1 MNKMEL
7 LKQEF
12 QNTKIEFGKDI
23 LKNISSKTDEGILFP
38 PYIPFVGEN
47 YQGFRIL
54 VYSTA
59 QNIKFDNFRNSYK
72 KNISKLTERLYYFDN
87 FHRKYPDNKM
97 SYKNIAINPYQTGVI
112 AALLGV
118 FIYAKFG
125 KKIENFDEINDLIG
139 ISNYYKFSLNNG
151 KNDINPEPTG
161 KNKINDYIKDNEQ
174 IENYWEINDNLVKKE
189 IDTLNPEFIISF
201 KGRKLKKLKQISEN
215 KFKVVEINDPSWIL
229 NGGGGHLSKN
239 GSWWKKAMNCK
250 NTEIIELVNH
260 YLSFITGNYKGKK
273 EGVRIYLLNYYS
285 DWKNEITQGNKV

>member
-1 MNKMEL
+1 MKIIEQ

-23 LKNISSKTDEGILFP
+23 LKNISTKTDDDIIFP

-47 YQGFRIL
+47 YQEHRIL

-59 QNIKFDNFRNSYK
+59 QNIKFDNFRNSYQ
-72 KNISKLTERLYYFDN
+72 KNISKLTERLYYFDS
-87 FHRKYPDNKM
+87 FKKKYPDDKM
-97 SYKNIAINPYQTGVI
+97 SYQNIAINPYQTGVI

-118 FIYAKFG
+118 FIYAKFY
-125 KKIENFDEINDLIG
+125 KVIKNLDEINDLIG

-151 KNDINPEPTG
+151 NNDINPEPTG
-161 KNKINDYIKDNEQ
+161 KNKIYDYVEDKEQINDY
-174 IENYWEINDNLVKKE
+174 WTINDNLVKKE
-189 IDTLNPEFIISF
+189 IDALNPEFILSF
-201 KGRKLKKLKQISEN
+201 KGRKLKELKKISKN
-215 KFKVVEINDPSWIL
+215 KFKVIEINDPSWVL

-250 NTEIIELVNH
+250 ETEINELVSH
-260 YLSFITGNYKGKK
+260 YLNFITGNYKGKK

-285 DWKNEITQGNKV
+285 DWKRRNNAR